1 MAEGDPH
8 ATQQNLVSGI
18 AAELRSAGFDDVTEV
33 GHGGFGVV
41 YRCTQPSLDR
51 TVAVKV
57 LTSDLD
63 PDNFERFV
71 REQRAMGKLSDHPHI
86 VTIHEVGT
94 TATGR
99 PFIVMPYHAKDSLE
113 ALIRRHGPLDWS
125 EGVGIGVKLAGAL
138 QAAHSGGILHR
149 DVKPGNIL
157 LSDYGEPQLTD
168 FGIARIA
175 GGFQTT
181 TGVITGSPAYT
192 APEVLEGATP
202 TPQSDVYGLG
212 ATLFCA
218 MTGHAAFER
227 RSGEKVVAQFL
238 RITSQPIPDLR
249 GQGLP
254 SDVATA
260 IEHAM
265 ARNPSDRPFS
275 AAELGE
281 QLRDIQR
288 SHGVFVDEMAHRVEL
303 GVESRKAPAAPSAR
317 RAHTSATPTPPTPA
331 TKYRPPVA
339 LKSLVARDRLADV
352 LRAAGRRRL
361 ILINAPSGYGKS
373 TLAAQWRELLMREGV
388 AVAWLTVDDDDNNV
402 VWFLAHLLESI
413 RTIRPALAASLT
425 QVLEEHGDDSA
436 RYVLTSLI
444 DEIHQNDDR
453 ITLVVDDWNRVS
465 DSQTITALGFLLE
478 HGCHHLQL
486 IVTSWSHAGLPLSKL
501 RLRDELVEID
511 SEALRFGA
519 DETQALLNDVGGL
532 ALSGTDVAAL
542 TASTDGWAAGLRLAT
557 LLLRGGANA
566 AALLGRLSGANDVI
580 DEFLAENVVDTLE
593 PEMADFM
600 LATSITER
608 ICGGLASALSEQ
620 PRAPAMLEEVA
631 HRGLFL
637 QRIDNDPEWFRY
649 HQLFAE
655 FLRRRLER
663 DDPERSPRLHRRAAA
678 WFAEHGY
685 LNEAVN
691 HALAVDDP
699 ALAVDFL
706 AQDETRL
713 LEESK
718 MTTFLEIAKKLPPHL
733 LVSRPRLP
741 LAIAWANMLLQRRA
755 LADAALNR
763 FEAVLNT
770 AELSDASRTELRVEA
785 DVLRGVADMFT
796 DRTDRIGSLVSE
808 AFARPDT
815 FHPRVPGVAGNVA
828 AFAAIYRFE
837 FDDARRLLQ
846 WAAPYQDLMGP
857 FASVY
862 AHSFAGIAAKHQL
875 DIPTARREF
884 REAFEIG
891 SRVGSRSHAARLAGA
906 LLGELL
912 YEVGDFDAAA
922 HLLELSY
929 GLGPEGGGVDYLA
942 ARYAGSAKIKAAQ
955 GDLGAAAER
964 LDAGMEAAEQLQL
977 PRLAAAINNARIRL
991 GIGVPPAVASRL
1003 RSVRAIPRDDGIATI
1018 TAELDE
1024 DSAVHLLLASDSD
1037 AEHEQACSRATELL
1051 AGIDATRRPLAVL
1064 QAQLLLAQTLT
1075 RTGNSADA
1083 KSLAVARRCQEVG
1096 LPRLAVDAGLV
1107 SSVPQ

>member
-8 ATQQNLVSGI
+8 ATQQNVASGI
-18 AAELRSAGFDDVTEV
+18 AAELRNAGFDDITEV

-63 PDNFERFV
+63 SDNLDRFV
-71 REQRAMGKLSDHPHI
+71 REQRAMGRLSDHPQI

-113 ALIRRHGPLDWS
+113 ALIRRHGPLDWREAVS
-125 EGVGIGVKLAGAL
+125 IGVKLAGAL
-138 QAAHSGGILHR
+138 DAAHRVGILHR

-157 LSDYGEPQLTD
+157 LSDYGQPQLTD

-181 TGVITGSPAYT
+181 TGVITGSPAFT

-202 TPQSDVYGLG
+202 TPQSDVYSLG

-218 MTGHAAFER
+218 VTGHAAFER

-249 GQGLP
+249 EQGLP
-254 SDVATA
+254 SDVAAA

-265 ARNPSDRPFS
+265 ARDPSDRPVS
-275 AAELGE
+275 AAEFGE
-281 QLRDIQR
+281 QLRGIQR
-288 SHGVFVDEMAHRVEL
+288 SHGGFVDEMAHHVDL
-303 GVESRKAPAAPSAR
+303 GVESRKAPVMPSSHR
-317 RAHTSATPTPPTPA
+317 RHPTPTPPTPA
-331 TKYRPPVA
+331 TKYRPPA
-339 LKSLVARDRLADV
+339 PLATLVARDRLHD
-352 LRAAGRRRL
+352 LLLAAGRRRL

-388 AVAWLTVDDDDNNV
+388 AVAWLTVDDDDNNA
-402 VWFLAHLLESI
+402 VWFLANLLESI
-413 RTIRPALAASLT
+413 RRIRPALAASLT
-425 QVLEEHGDDSA
+425 QVLEEHGDDSV

-444 DEIHQNDDR
+444 DEIHENDDR
-453 ITLVVDDWNRVS
+453 ITLVVDDWHRVS
-465 DSQTITALGFLLE
+465 AGQTIAALGFLLE

-486 IVTSWSHAGLPLSKL
+486 IVTSWSHAGLPLSRL

-511 SEALRFGA
+511 CDALRFGA
-519 DETQALLNDVGGL
+519 DEAQSLLNDVGGL
-532 ALSGTDVAAL
+532 ALSGADVAAL
-542 TASTDGWAAGLRLAT
+542 TTSTDGWAAGLRLAT
-557 LLLRGGANA
+557 LFLRGGADA
-566 AALLGRLSGANDVI
+566 SSLLGRLSGANDVI
-580 DEFLAENVVDTLE
+580 GEFLAENVVDTIE
-593 PEMADFM
+593 PEIADFM

-608 ICGGLASALSEQ
+608 TCGALASALSEQ
-620 PRAPAMLEEVA
+620 RRGLAMLEDVA

-663 DDPERSPRLHRRAAA
+663 GDPERSRRLHCTAAA

-699 ALAVDFL
+699 TLAVELF

-718 MTTFLEIAKKLPPHL
+718 MTTFLEVAKKLPPQL
-733 LVSRPRLP
+733 LASRARLQ
-741 LAIAWANMLLQRRA
+741 LATAWANILLQRRA
-755 LADAALNR
+755 PADAALNR
-763 FEAVLNT
+763 FEAALGST
-770 AELSDASRTELRVEA
+770 ELADASRIDLRVEA
-785 DVLRGVADMFT
+785 DVLRGVADLFA
-796 DRTDRIGSLVSE
+796 DRSDRIDSLVSE
-808 AFARPDT
+808 AFSRPDT

-837 FDDARRLLQ
+837 FEDARRLLQ
-846 WAAPYQDLMGP
+846 WATPYQDMMGP
-857 FASVY
+857 FASVL
-862 AHSFAGIAAKHQL
+862 AHSWAGIAAKYEL

-891 SRVGSRSHAARLAGA
+891 TRVGSRSHAARLAGA

-912 YEVGDFDAAA
+912 YEAGELDDAARM
-922 HLLELSY
+922 LEMSY

-942 ARYAGSAKIKAAQ
+942 ARYVGSAKVKAAQ
-955 GDLGAAAER
+955 GDLSAAAER
-964 LDAGMEAAEQLQL
+964 LDAGMKTAENLQL
-977 PRLAAAINNARIRL
+977 PRLAAAINNERIRL
-991 GIGVPPAVASRL
+991 GIGIAPSVAARL
-1003 RSVRAIPRDDGIATI
+1003 RSVRAIPRDDGLATI
-1018 TAELDE
+1018 IAELDE
-1024 DSAVHLLLASDSD
+1024 ESAVRLLLASGSAD
-1037 AEHEQACSRATELL
+1037 EHEQAWRRATQLL
-1051 AGIDATRRPLAVL
+1051 AGMDARRRPLAAL
-1064 QAQLLLAQTLT
+1064 RAELLLAEICS
-1075 RTGNSADA
+1075 RTGRSADPTIP
-1083 KSLAVARRCQEVG
+1083 AVARRCREIG
-1096 LPRLAVDAGLV
+1096 LPRLLVDAGLG
-1107 SSVPQ
+1107 